1 MLLAYKDPYKLVRQV
16 LEELGCPEQISK
28 FTGACFTVGV
38 ALLMTNLLILPI
50 LLQPSPFPIQDM
62 VLEGCD
68 HETVWK
74 GLKVRWLES
83 SRDCHYCF

>member
-1 MLLAYKDPYKLVRQV
+1 MHVCVCFKFMLLASKDPYKLVRQV

-50 LLQPSPFPIQDM
+50 LLQPLPLPHSGHG
-62 VLEGCD
+62 VGG
-68 HETVWK
+68 V
-74 GLKVRWLES
+74 
-83 SRDCHYCF
+83 